1 MLLQGDNCNC
11 TGPNANL
18 TLQQQQEFSAASLD
32 GVVID
37 PATSDCIIA
46 AAQTTSTKSFT
57 HRQAGPY
64 AVFTLVG
71 FAVGV
76 ILAIATNFIWN
87 TLAGK
92 GRGMPGGNMKFQTFE
107 TQGAQG

>member
-1 MLLQGDNCNC
+1 M
-11 TGPNANL
+11 
-18 TLQQQQEFSAASLD
+18 TLQQSGELAAASLD

-37 PATSDCIIA
+37 PSASDCVSA
-46 AAQTTSTKSFT
+46 ALPSTKSFT

-64 AVFTLVG
+64 SVFALVG

-87 TLAGK
+87 TLADK
-92 GRGMPGGNMKFQTFE
+92 GRGMPGGNMKFQTFD